1 MGIKGIKIGTVEI
14 KGKAILAPMAG
25 VGDRAFRETC
35 ARFGAACTV
44 SEMVSSKALEFDDK
58 KTLELMEL
66 GEEARPAA
74 IQIFGSE
81 PDVMALAARK
91 ALEFSPDFIDINMG
105 CPAPKITGP
114 GAGSA
119 LMKTPQLCG
128 EIVAAVVAAVP
139 VPVTVK
145 IRAGWDEKSVNAVE
159 VASICEQAGAAA
171 VAVHARTRS
180 QMYEPPADW
189 SIIKAVKEAVKI
201 PVIGNGDV
209 TGAQSAAR
217 MLEQTGCDAVMV
229 GRAALGNPWIFQQIN
244 AYLDEGRIVPPPS
257 LSERMQIM
265 VQHVELM
272 CRYKGEYRAMKEA
285 RKHVGW
291 YLKGLRG
298 ASEFRRR
305 AGFLES
311 LADLDALVKDVVAAQ
326 EETPLSEK

>member
-1 MGIKGIKIGTVEI
+1 
-14 KGKAILAPMAG
+14 MAG

-298 ASEFRRR
+298 ASEFRRC

-311 LADLDALVKDVVAAQ
+311 LADLDALVKDVIAAQ

>member
-298 ASEFRRR
+298 ASEFRRC

-311 LADLDALVKDVVAAQ
+311 LADLDALVKNVIAAQ

>member
-298 ASEFRRR
+298 ASEFRRC

-311 LADLDALVKDVVAAQ
+311 LADLDALVKDVIAAQ

>member
-265 VQHVELM
+265 IQHVELM

-298 ASEFRRR
+298 ASEFRRC

-311 LADLDALVKDVVAAQ
+311 LADLDALVKDVIAAQ

>member
-244 AYLDEGRIVPPPS
+244 AYLDERRIVPPPS

-298 ASEFRRR
+298 ASEFRRC

-311 LADLDALVKDVVAAQ
+311 LADLDALVKDVIAAQ

>member
-298 ASEFRRR
+298 ASEFRRC

-311 LADLDALVKDVVAAQ
+311 LADLDGLVKNVIAAQ

>member
-305 AGFLES
+305 ASFLES

>member
-244 AYLDEGRIVPPPS
+244 AYLGEGRIVPPPS

-298 ASEFRRR
+298 ASEFRRC

-311 LADLDALVKDVVAAQ
+311 LADLDALVKDVIAAQ

>member
-257 LSERMQIM
+257 LSERMHVMI
-265 VQHVELM
+265 QHVELM

-291 YLKGLRG
+291 YLKGMRG

-305 AGFLES
+305 ASFLES
-311 LADLDALVKDVVAAQ
+311 LADLDALVKDVIAAQ

>member
-1 MGIKGIKIGTVEI
+1 MGIKIGTVEI

-244 AYLDEGRIVPPPS
+244 AYLGEGRIVPPPS

-298 ASEFRRR
+298 ASEFRRC

-311 LADLDALVKDVVAAQ
+311 LADLDALVKDVIAAQ

>member
-298 ASEFRRR
+298 ASEFRRC

-311 LADLDALVKDVVAAQ
+311 LADLDALVKDVIAAQ
-326 EETPLSEK
+326 EETPLGEK